1 MATFVAKLR
10 RLAEH
15 CQFGQTLDDMLR
27 DRLVCGIADGRVQR
41 RLLTEP
47 ELTLKK
53 ALKLAQAQET
63 AGKGAQPLQ
72 QQRPQTSQIH
82 AIGQTKWSNH
92 RQMNARQEQQ
102 QREQC
107 PCYHCGGKHQQRDC
121 PFRDAECHRCK
132 KKGHLARVCQSKGKA
147 QSQQMSRPV
156 SKSHNSTHL
165 MEEAETL
172 DEQPTYTLFNVT
184 TNVSKPLQ
192 VSLRINDA
200 DFTMEVDTGASMSL
214 ISNVTFQKLWPAH
227 SSPVLMATQTKLRT
241 YTGEQINVLGTISAN
256 VQFKTQQE
264 TLPLLVVDGDGPSL
278 LGRDWLHKIK
288 LDWQELYHTQV
299 TQPSVQTV
307 LDKYKQVFNNEIG
320 TVKDTAA
327 KFQIDSEAMPKFYK
341 PRPVPYSMRD
351 LVEKKLEHLQF

>member
-1 MATFVAKLR
+1 
-10 RLAEH
+10 
-15 CQFGQTLDDMLR
+15 
-27 DRLVCGIADGRVQR
+27 
-41 RLLTEP
+41 
-47 ELTLKK
+47 
-53 ALKLAQAQET
+53 
-63 AGKGAQPLQ
+63 
-72 QQRPQTSQIH
+72 
-82 AIGQTKWSNH
+82 
-92 RQMNARQEQQ
+92 
-102 QREQC
+102 
-107 PCYHCGGKHQQRDC
+107 
-121 PFRDAECHRCK
+121 
-132 KKGHLARVCQSKGKA
+132 
-147 QSQQMSRPV
+147 
-156 SKSHNSTHL
+156 

-200 DFTMEVDTGASMSL
+200 DLTMEVDTGVSMSL
-214 ISNVTFQKLWPAH
+214 ISSVTFQKLWPAH
-227 SSPVLMATQTKLRT
+227 SSPVLMATQTKLHT

-307 LDKYKQVFNNEIG
+307 LDKYKEVFNNEIG

-341 PRPVPYSMRD
+341 P
-351 LVEKKLEHLQF
+351 